1 MAFLVATVVLVGL
14 LAAVNLVFTL
24 AVVRRLREHT
34 ELISKMGTAG
44 SMRGATMLPA
54 GQSVGA
60 YTATTVD
67 GATLSADDRDGPE
80 LVGFFSLGCQ
90 PCAERLPEFVAS
102 AADHPGGRH
111 RVLAVVA
118 GRDDEG
124 DAQAFV
130 DDLAL
135 VARVV
140 REDMGGPLQKAFAV
154 QGYPAIGVVDESG
167 VVVVSGTTMPD
178 LAPANA

>member
-1 MAFLVATVVLVGL
+1 VAL
-14 LAAVNLVFTL
+14 LAVVNLVFTL

-34 ELISKMGTAG
+34 ELISKLGTPG
-44 SMRGATMLPA
+44 PMRGDTMLPA
-54 GQSVGA
+54 GQSVGGYA
-60 YTATTVD
+60 ATTVD
-67 GATLSADDRDGPE
+67 GATVSADDREGRE

-102 AADHPGGRH
+102 AGDHPGGRH

-124 DAQAFV
+124 DARSYV
-130 DDLAL
+130 DKLTP

-154 QGYPAIGVVDESG
+154 QGYPAIGLIDESG

-178 LAPANA
+178 PAPANA